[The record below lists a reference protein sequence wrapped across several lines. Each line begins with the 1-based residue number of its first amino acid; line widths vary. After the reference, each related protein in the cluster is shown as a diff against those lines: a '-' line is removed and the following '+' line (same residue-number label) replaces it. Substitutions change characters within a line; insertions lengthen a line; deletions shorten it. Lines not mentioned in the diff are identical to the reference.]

1 MALWIQTPASP
12 LISCVS
18 LGRLFYLSGLVL
30 TSICNGDTRIHTVAI
45 IRENI

>member
-30 TSICNGDTRIHTVAI
+30 TSICNRGILGPTLWQL
-45 IRENI
+45 